1 MPRTRLAEVLGRI
14 GEMGDEAG
22 LRVANVFH
30 AGDGNLHPLV
40 LYSAAAGETDRAEH
54 LSGAIA
60 ELCVELGGSLS
71 GEHGIGTDKACSM
84 PKMFGEDDLATMAR
98 VRAAFDPHGLCNP
111 GKVLPDAAAVRRAP
125 GSLPAAPARGGGRDR
140 AAVMSETRPDV
151 RRRRRRRGATVTAT
165 LMNPT
170 DLRGV
175 RDAVL
180 DSAGALAVA
189 GAGTAAGWAG
199 TLGPVDAVLDLRAL
213 TGVITHNPGDMTV
226 SVRAG
231 TPLREL
237 NAELAGHGQHVALD
251 AARVADGAT
260 VGGLLSTGDAGPG
273 ALVHGSLRD
282 LVIGA
287 TLVLADGT
295 VARTG
300 GHVIKNVAG
309 YDLAKLVH
317 GAYGTLAV
325 IAEVVLRLHPLPHAT
340 ATLVLPCP
348 LAGGRGARRPGPRRP
363 VRARG
368 AGVGVGPG
376 RAARAGRGHG
386 GRAAGADGAAAGAA
400 GVGGAAAAG
409 TPRTRGTGTPGSPA
423 GRSTTPYCGS
433 GCAPPG
439 SRVCSPGWT
448 PAGSPPGSAPASPP
462 SRSPPTRSPSPR
474 PMPPCTPRAGP
485 RCCAAARSG

>member
-1 MPRTRLAEVLGRI
+1 V
-14 GEMGDEAG
+14 
-22 LRVANVFH
+22 
-30 AGDGNLHPLV
+30 
-40 LYSAAAGETDRAEH
+40 
-54 LSGAIA
+54 
-60 ELCVELGGSLS
+60 
-71 GEHGIGTDKACSM
+71 
-84 PKMFGEDDLATMAR
+84 
-98 VRAAFDPHGLCNP
+98 
-111 GKVLPDAAAVRRAP
+111 
-125 GSLPAAPARGGGRDR
+125 
-140 AAVMSETRPDV
+140 
-151 RRRRRRRGATVTAT
+151 TVTAT

-251 AARVADGAT
+251 AARIADGAT
-260 VGGLLSTGDAGPG
+260 VGGLLSTGDTGPG

-348 LAGGRGARRPGPRRP
+348 LQEAAEHTARVLGGPYEPAALEWVSDPGALLVRVEGTEAALPERVVRLRELLGATASGGDAADPWDGHTRLTRGTLDDAVLRIGVRPSRLPRVLAELDTRGATAGLGTGVATVALPADPVAVAAAHAAVHAAGGTSVLRSRP
-363 VRARG
+363 VGLDASAWGPAPSALAVLRAVKQELDP
-368 AGVGVGPG
+368 AGRLGPG
-376 RAARAGRGHG
+376 RL
-386 GRAAGADGAAAGAA
+386 
-400 GVGGAAAAG
+400 
-409 TPRTRGTGTPGSPA
+409 
-423 GRSTTPYCGS
+423 
-433 GCAPPG
+433 APWLTE
-439 SRVCSPGWT
+439 RNT
-448 PAGSPPGSAPASPP
+448 
-462 SRSPPTRSPSPR
+462 
-474 PMPPCTPRAGP
+474 
-485 RCCAAARSG
+485 